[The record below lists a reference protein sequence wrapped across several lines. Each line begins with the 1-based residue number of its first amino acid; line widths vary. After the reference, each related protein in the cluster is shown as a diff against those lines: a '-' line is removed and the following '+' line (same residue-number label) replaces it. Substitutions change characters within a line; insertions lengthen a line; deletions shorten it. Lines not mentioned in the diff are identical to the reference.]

1 MKVFYLICKGRDLLC
16 LTFCAIG
23 WQYSI
28 TKMHFFQSSNGKQI
42 ARMKMRHKLNAFLKC
57 GEIICLWYYLL
68 WQKHPPK
75 IIYKKLFLL
84 SMPVEWAFKRKGKV
98 VPKVVKRKNLLV
110 KNEYIMYDIAN
121 RKRVW
126 CRGILFLKNQVLSS
140 TAITFCF
147 VDSLRCSLFIYIR
160 C

>member
-16 LTFCAIG
+16 LTPIRAKG
-23 WQYSI
+23 RDLSL
-28 TKMHFFQSSNGKQI
+28 KMHFFQSANGKQI

-57 GEIICLWYYLL
+57 GEIICLWYYLS

-98 VPKVVKRKNLLV
+98 VPKVVKRKNLQV
-110 KNEYIMYDIAN
+110 KNEYIMH
-121 RKRVW
+121 
-126 CRGILFLKNQVLSS
+126 G
-140 TAITFCF
+140 
-147 VDSLRCSLFIYIR
+147 YINW
-160 C
+160 